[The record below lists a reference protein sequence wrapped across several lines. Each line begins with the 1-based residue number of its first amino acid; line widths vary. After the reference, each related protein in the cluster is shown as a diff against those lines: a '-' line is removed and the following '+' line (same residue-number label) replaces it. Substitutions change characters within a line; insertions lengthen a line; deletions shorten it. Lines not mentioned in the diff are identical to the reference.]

1 MPELTKFTRHT
12 IKVEPVIYPSE
23 EGVTRMW
30 RFAMKCQA
38 TGNEKWIE
46 FSDEV
51 RDEIVKALTGGIV
64 IPDGSRPI
72 DQFRA
77 DEG

>member
-1 MPELTKFTRHT
+1 MPELTKLTRHT
-12 IKVEPVIYPSE
+12 IKVEPVIYPTE
-23 EGVTRMW
+23 DGVTRMW
-30 RFAMKCQA
+30 RFAMKCQQ

-51 RDEIVKALTGGIV
+51 KDEIVQAMTGGIV
-64 IPDGSRPI
+64 LPDGSTSI
-72 DQFRA
+72 ENFRA